1 MKETEEKVVPVPE
14 WGVLVAGGQLLRLV
28 GINWAKMLRNLALCQ
43 IAKTTIST
51 ASRRQF
57 ENKVPEKQKL
67 FQEDNG
73 IPVYLK
79 GGIADALLYRA
90 TMILTVGGTAY
101 AMYELAVASFPKKQ
115 DWLQFIFRAISWFNS
130 IRLSDT

>member
-1 MKETEEKVVPVPE
+1 MNSWKAVTL
-14 WGVLVAGGQLLRLV
+14 VLVAGGQLPRLV
-28 GINWAKMLRNLALCQ
+28 GSNRAKMLRNLLALRQ
-43 IAKTTIST
+43 IAKRTIST

-73 IPVYLK
+73 MPVHLK

-90 TMILTVGGTAY
+90 TMILTVDGTAY

-115 DWLQFIFRAISWFNS
+115 DWLQFILSAISWFNS
-130 IRLSDT
+130 IHLSVDQ